1 MVLCRVRELVLQ
13 LVHHSAISTWT
24 LGPGEIPTLKLAL
37 ALARRR
43 GNVAPAA
50 PEVAPEVAPE
60 EAQEVALNKI

>member
-1 MVLCRVRELVLQ
+1 VD
-13 LVHHSAISTWT
+13 AWT
-24 LGPGEIPTLKLAL
+24 RGTPTLKLAL